1 MSVAAHWGSVPHAR
15 AAWSGDAAA
24 TMRMIL
30 ASEYRACP
38 ARASVAR
45 ASTSRSS
52 AATPPGSAS
61 IPSRAR
67 DARLLHPGHG
77 CRRRWGNYASTT
89 CRWAKPPL
97 TCCSGLTYGLRRTR
111 AGPGLTASRA
121 SVSTAPGPTC
131 PRAPGSMRARSHA
144 VPRGIRIAGPRC
156 AARRAV
162 ERRPRP
168 SCGLSPRAR
177 LDKGLPPG

>member
-67 DARLLHPGHG
+67 DAR
-77 CRRRWGNYASTT
+77 STSPWS
-89 CRWAKPPL
+89 RLPPSLGELRIHNLPVAKPPL

-162 ERRPRP
+162 ERRPHP

>member
-67 DARLLHPGHG
+67 DARSTSPWSRLPPSLGELRIHNLPVGEATVDLLLRSHIWGEAHKGWPGLDG
-77 CRRRWGNYASTT
+77 VSGFCVDGARAYLPSSARFNASTFT
-89 CRWAKPPL
+89 RGSPRNPNCRPSV
-97 TCCSGLTYGLRRTR
+97 CCST
-111 AGPGLTASRA
+111 SR
-121 SVSTAPGPTC
+121 
-131 PRAPGSMRARSHA
+131 
-144 VPRGIRIAGPRC
+144 
-156 AARRAV
+156 
-162 ERRPRP
+162 
-168 SCGLSPRAR
+168 
-177 LDKGLPPG
+177 